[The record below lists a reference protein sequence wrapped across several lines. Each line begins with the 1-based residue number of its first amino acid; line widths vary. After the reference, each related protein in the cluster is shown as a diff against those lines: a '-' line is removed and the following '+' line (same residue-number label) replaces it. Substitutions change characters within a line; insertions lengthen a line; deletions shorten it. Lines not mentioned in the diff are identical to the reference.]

1 MFKLI
6 LSLFLSAIAFHGL
19 SQQFNAVVATSSMDF
34 LSSGLELENGHLIVG
49 GFTSGMGE
57 TGNDILLI
65 RMNHLGE
72 RVWTKSLA
80 SPGEDALNTIKT
92 YDSEHFL
99 YAGILDSETSG
110 SEGAFGML
118 DIDGNLVWQLTIGG
132 NSNEEVTDMTVCN
145 DGKIFVAGNTTSY
158 GEGDQD
164 VFIAL
169 ADATGHLEWS
179 KIYGTP
185 MYEKV
190 LGSACDLDGNLYIW
204 GHQNGSETSGYDTF
218 IMKFDT
224 NGDEVWNKH
233 FSLQSNELA
242 WDILLTPNG
251 DLLLSGDTNSS
262 GEGQNDIF
270 LIRMNT
276 EGDVLW
282 SKTFG
287 SFASEHATAICKMKN
302 DMYMISG
309 GTGSFGSGGLD
320 FLAMYVNDNGDLKY
334 ASAIGGEIKD
344 ISVGAFKTKDGGAVL
359 LGNTRSFGEGYTSGY
374 MVKINNSGRSAC
386 NTAFSTDFQSHSVEF
401 NIGNAGLAERGEG
414 IDVGLAAFPNPTNV
428 GIGYTV
434 LCDDQ
439 IEGVSPSAIA
449 DTERVEFNR
458 IRLQPNPSNGY
469 VKAYINLQEN
479 ESGKLEVFDLEGRMV
494 QFHSFSSAMNGEVR
508 AIQLQPLTRGVYLTR
523 LSIGNAIETKK
534 LIVE

>member
-1 MFKLI
+1 MFRLI
-6 LSLFLSAIAFHGL
+6 ISLLLSAIAFHGL
-19 SQQFNAVVATSSMDF
+19 GQQFNAVVATSSMDF
-34 LSSGLELENGHLIVG
+34 LTSGLELENGNLIIG
-49 GFTSGMGE
+49 GFTSGTGE

-80 SPGEDALNTIKT
+80 SPGEDLINTLQA

-99 YAGILDSETSG
+99 YAGIIDTETAG

-118 DIDGNLVWQLTIGG
+118 DIDGNFVWQIAIGG
-132 NSNEEVTDMTVCN
+132 NSNEEVTDFTVCS
-145 DGKIFVAGNTTSY
+145 DGNMFIAGNTTSY

-169 ADATGHLEWS
+169 IDATGHLEWS
-179 KIYGTP
+179 KVFGTP

-190 LGSACDLDGNLYIW
+190 LGTTCDLDGNFYIW

-218 IMKFDT
+218 IMKFDA

-276 EGDVLW
+276 DGDVLW

-287 SFASEHATAICKMKN
+287 SYASEHGTTICKMKN
-302 DMYMISG
+302 DMYMITG

-320 FLAMYVNDNGDLKY
+320 YLAMYVNDNGDLKY

-414 IDVGLAAFPNPTNV
+414 IVVGLAAFPNPTIV
-428 GIGYTV
+428 GVGYTI

-439 IEGVSPSAIA
+439 IEGVSPSAVA
-449 DTERVEFNR
+449 DTEHAEFNR

-469 VKAYINLQEN
+469 VKAYINLQEK
-479 ESGKLEVFDLEGRMV
+479 ESGKLEVFNLEGRLV
-494 QFHSFSSAMNGEVR
+494 QFHVFSSAMNGEVR
-508 AIQLQPLTRGVYLTR
+508 AIQLQPLSRGVYLTR